1 MSELEIFINTLQNF
15 FMNDTIVSYQTIL
28 RVLGI
33 TLLLSFY
40 EYNVYK
46 KLSHRA
52 FYSKAFHTG
61 ITMIPFFISTIILCL
76 QSNLIITLGTI
87 GALAII
93 RFRTAVKDPI
103 DMIYILWAI
112 HIGICCGCQLFGL
125 AIITS
130 LIVTLVLAMLDFT
143 NLPKTPYTLVVN
155 CDKDS
160 SDDIIKSIESVTQK
174 LKVKSRNYTKKGLN
188 MVIELYS
195 DDVSNLCNNL
205 SNNTNIK
212 HFSVIEYDYEDI
224 I

>member
-1 MSELEIFINTLQNF
+1 M
-15 FMNDTIVSYQTIL
+15 
-28 RVLGI
+28 
-33 TLLLSFY
+33 
-40 EYNVYK
+40 K
-46 KLSHRA
+46 
-52 FYSKAFHTG
+52 
-61 ITMIPFFISTIILCL
+61 
-76 QSNLIITLGTI
+76 
-87 GALAII
+87 I